1 MCYVLTALF
10 MCYYG
15 VMCMLG
21 MVAEVPHHLP
31 VGPKPEF
38 PTYSDNTI
46 TAHINC
52 CQYITHC
59 EKPTI

>member
-1 MCYVLTALF
+1 MRYVLTALF

-21 MVAEVPHHLP
+21 TLAEVPHHLP
-31 VGPKPEF
+31 VEPESAF
-38 PTYSDNTI
+38 PTYSTI
-46 TAHINC
+46 TVHINY
-52 CQYITHC
+52 CQYATHC

>member
-15 VMCMLG
+15 VMYMLH
-21 MVAEVPHHLP
+21 MLAQVPHHLP
-31 VGPKPEF
+31 VGPEPEF
-38 PTYSDNTI
+38 PTYNTI

-52 CQYITHC
+52 CQSITHC